1 MRGRPKKRT
10 KNETGATT
18 DGRGDPLRKRSAADP
33 PFGILSARRHRCGD
47 GHAVSAGAQT
57 YQPGAPDGH
66 QDPAGA
72 AARPA
77 RIPPRPEIRTRGP
90 ETAAKHRIPD
100 LGLRPADAA
109 VSGAGSPRGM
119 ASARFYHGVVPHPAE
134 IGSHAAEHPFPYRV
148 GRSLSAD
155 GHFGGPHSDRAR
167 RQPRRSDDDMGHS
180 AGIQFPVEHPFLRG
194 AQSAFGDDRHRL
206 PGRAGDA
213 LHRPQLPHPARRG
226 LAVRPL
232 FSLDSLRHLS

>member
-1 MRGRPKKRT
+1 MKGERYFSNLHVRDKVFWAKPKIAQVESNAKFILSLAEMQPIFRKDRSYFHTPLRTFRTTPHPSAAPFLCGRPKKRT

-134 IGSHAAEHPFPYRV
+134 IGSHAAEHPFPYR
-148 GRSLSAD
+148 
-155 GHFGGPHSDRAR
+155 
-167 RQPRRSDDDMGHS
+167 
-180 AGIQFPVEHPFLRG
+180 G
-194 AQSAFGDDRHRL
+194 A
-206 PGRAGDA
+206 
-213 LHRPQLPHPARRG
+213 
-226 LAVRPL
+226 
-232 FSLDSLRHLS
+232 FSIC